1 MTYSYCYQMGHM
13 FNHYPFVDDRLRQLL
28 KEEVI
33 IIHQPIF
40 PTITITIPNVFV
52 LRTQA
57 MNPSIAHTI
66 ILVNYKTTWSQPITP
81 IVPGK
86 N

>member
-1 MTYSYCYQMGHM
+1 MGHM
-13 FNHYPFVDDRLRQLL
+13 FNHYPFVDDKLRQLL
-28 KEEVI
+28 REEVI

-40 PTITITIPNVFV
+40 PNITITIPNVFV

-57 MNPSIAHTI
+57 MNPSIVHTI
-66 ILVNYKTTWSQPITP
+66 ILVNYKTTWSQPVTP

>member
-1 MTYSYCYQMGHM
+1 M

>member
-1 MTYSYCYQMGHM
+1 MGHM